1 MLERER
7 HRLIVKLTNERSII
21 ALSDLVD
28 MLDASE
34 ATIRRDIAALD
45 RNGELRRVRGGAEAL
60 RPRHQH
66 QLAGVPFAMSR
77 DVNVAQKEAIARE
90 AAMLIEDGMSVILNA
105 GSTTFE
111 LARLL
116 RGRSLDVL
124 TNSFSIASELLSAR
138 PGCRVTIPSGTVYPE
153 HNIILSSFE
162 HDGTESFAGE
172 ILFMSCYGLGRAGA
186 TEMDPLIARAAQK
199 LVRRAERVVV
209 LADSSKL
216 RMRSSM
222 LVAPLEDID
231 IVITDSGAGEAEI
244 ALLRS
249 LCPDVRVME
258 AAAGGK
264 ASAMRSTS

>member
-77 DVNVAQKEAIARE
+77 DVNVAQKQAIARE
-90 AAMLIEDGMSVILNA
+90 AARLVEDGMSVILNA

-116 RGRSLDVL
+116 RGRNLDVL
-124 TNSFSIASELLSAR
+124 TNSFSIAGELLSVR

-172 ILFMSCYGLGRAGA
+172 VLFTSCYGLGRAGA
-186 TEMDPLIARAAQK
+186 TERDPLIARAAQK
-199 LVRRAERVVV
+199 LARRAERIVL
-209 LADSSKL
+209 LADSAKL
-216 RMRSSM
+216 KVRSSM
-222 LVAPLEDID
+222 VVAPLEEID
-231 IVITDSGAGEAEI
+231 IVITDSGAGGAEI
-244 ALLRS
+244 ELLRS

-258 AAAGGK
+258 VTDAAKPQGLLS
-264 ASAMRSTS
+264 AS

>member
-34 ATIRRDIAALD
+34 ATIRQDIAALD
-45 RNGELRRVRGGAEAL
+45 RNGELRRVRGRAEAA

-77 DVNVAQKEAIARE
+77 DVNVAQKQAIARE
-90 AAMLIEDGMSVILNA
+90 AARLVEDGMSVILNA

-116 RGRSLDVL
+116 RGRNLDVL
-124 TNSFSIASELLSAR
+124 TNSFSIAGELLSVR
-138 PGCRVTIPSGTVYPE
+138 PGCRVTSSRTVYPE

-162 HDGTESFAGE
+162 HDGTRLRRRGAVHE
-172 ILFMSCYGLGRAGA
+172 LLRAWPRRRRPRGSAHRPRGA
-186 TEMDPLIARAAQK
+186 K
-199 LVRRAERVVV
+199 LAHRAERVVV
-209 LADSSKL
+209 LADSAKL
-216 RMRSSM
+216 KVRSSM
-222 LVAPLEDID
+222 IVAPLE
-231 IVITDSGAGEAEI
+231 EI
-244 ALLRS
+244 EHHHHR
-249 LCPDVRVME
+249 
-258 AAAGGK
+258 
-264 ASAMRSTS
+264 